1 VAGGRFKLGAWFVAE
16 DRDQAYD
23 GSSEAD
29 NPLRERTRILTPLM
43 TFNVAITPSFGVQ
56 AAASIPDITR
66 TAVVPLPTGPVN
78 FSESLSGF
86 GDTSVLGWYRLRAV
100 RGWTPLLNVGVSLP
114 TGQTEP
120 PRFRPGL
127 EEGNLVPLSRLQR
140 GSGTFDPIV
149 ALNLNWGRDPWTR
162 FISVAARTPLCEN
175 SDGLRTGAVMETSA
189 GLARYTRI
197 RKVGIFGRVSWL
209 HREQDV
215 FRGTPVLVGGGDWI
229 YLTPGVGVLVGKGIN
244 VQGEV
249 KLPLHRWLANK
260 QLDSRAVLQLGVT
273 RSF

>member
-1 VAGGRFKLGAWFVAE
+1 
-16 DRDQAYD
+16 
-23 GSSEAD
+23 
-29 NPLRERTRILTPLM
+29 
-43 TFNVAITPSFGVQ
+43 
-56 AAASIPDITR
+56 
-66 TAVVPLPTGPVN
+66 
-78 FSESLSGF
+78 
-86 GDTSVLGWYRLRAV
+86 
-100 RGWTPLLNVGVSLP
+100 
-114 TGQTEP
+114 
-120 PRFRPGL
+120 
-127 EEGNLVPLSRLQR
+127 
-140 GSGTFDPIV
+140 
-149 ALNLNWGRDPWTR
+149 
-162 FISVAARTPLCEN
+162 
-175 SDGLRTGAVMETSA
+175 METSA

-197 RKVGIFGRVSWL
+197 RKIGIFGRVSWL